1 METKFYPKEKLQQD
15 VLETV
20 GRYLDLNQHRV
31 FFFGSRVEG
40 KGDERSDIDIGI
52 EGPKALPLETI
63 AQIKEGLSG
72 LPTLYSFDVVDFT
85 QADDDFKEVAKK
97 HIEEIVIENDKT

>member
-1 METKFYPKEKLQQD
+1 METKFYPREKLERD
-15 VLETV
+15 ILHIV
-20 GRYLDLNQHRV
+20 GKHLDLNQYRV

-52 EGPKALPLETI
+52 EGPKNIPLETI
-63 AQIKEGLSG
+63 ARIKEDLSN

-97 HIEEIVIENDKT
+97 HIEEIPIKND

>member
-15 VLETV
+15 VLDTID
-20 GRYLDLNQHRV
+20 RYLNLNQYRV
-31 FFFGSRVEG
+31 FFFGSRVDG

-52 EGPKALPLETI
+52 EGPETI
-63 AQIKEGLSG
+63 PLGTIVQIKEGLSS
-72 LPTLYSFDVVDFT
+72 LPTLYSFDVVDFR

-97 HIEEIVIENDKT
+97 HIEEISPRK